1 MILDPGFR
9 RGDDFIEYAIFL
21 ETRLTGC
28 CQSAIVEYF
37 HKTLW
42 GPTVSYKF
50 DSLMLILN
58 RLDSREKVTVQSLTE
73 ELGICDR
80 TAYRYLDT
88 IQAAGFP
95 IHFDHEKRSYR
106 FMEGYALK
114 KPAVSVEE
122 TLALALSKKI
132 MGRMGS
138 GWENSLDRIEQKLS
152 LKKAAVPEHI
162 VLAGGVLQT
171 DITGRIAIISEAI
184 KNFQRIKL
192 IYRPLSSDQKTKR
205 KVDPYYLFFEED
217 FWYLR
222 GYCHLRNEP
231 RTFALDRIAGLKVLN
246 DYFVPQNLS
255 PEDELSGSFG
265 SVVDGKPVEVVMRFD
280 PVCRPYVQRKKWHQ
294 SQRERDLKDGRL
306 ELRFRVN
313 GLEGISR
320 WVYRWLPHVE
330 VVSPKELQER
340 IVMDLQLTLKRHR
353 NK

>member
-1 MILDPGFR
+1 
-9 RGDDFIEYAIFL
+9 
-21 ETRLTGC
+21 
-28 CQSAIVEYF
+28 
-37 HKTLW
+37 
-42 GPTVSYKF
+42 VSYKF

-58 RLDSREKVTVQSLTE
+58 RLDSREKVTVRSLAE
-73 ELGICDR
+73 ELGICER
-80 TAYRYLDT
+80 TVYRYLDT

-95 IHFDHEKRSYR
+95 VHFDREKRSYG
-106 FMEGYALK
+106 FMEGYTLK
-114 KPAVSVEE
+114 KPDVSTEE

-138 GWENSLDRIEQKLS
+138 GWETSLDRIEEKLS
-152 LKKAAVPEHI
+152 IKKARVPEHI
-162 VLAGGVLQT
+162 VLAGGVLQAEMA
-171 DITGRIAIISEAI
+171 GRIATISEAT
-184 KNFQRIKL
+184 KNFQRLKL

-222 GYCHLRNEP
+222 GYCHLRKEP
-231 RTFALDRIAGLKVLN
+231 RTFALDRIAGLKVL
-246 DYFVPQNLS
+246 DEYFIPQNIS

-265 SVVDGKPVEVVMRFD
+265 SVVDGKPVEVVLRFD

-320 WVYRWLPHVE
+320 WIYRWLPHVE
-330 VVSPKELQER
+330 VVSPKELKSKIIEELQEA
-340 IVMDLQLTLKRHR
+340 VKKHQK
-353 NK
+353 